1 MIKLNKTHQ
10 KLTLSVLFLVAL
22 ISNKS
27 EAQITTITP
36 NPNDTR
42 VITTGVPFL
51 LIATDARAAGMG
63 DMGVA
68 TSVDAYSQQWNPSKY
83 AFSEAKSGFAIGY
96 TPYLSKLV
104 NDIFI
109 GNFTY
114 FNRLNERSAFAASFR
129 YFGLG
134 EIELRETEISE
145 PLIVKPNELTFD
157 VSYSLRLS
165 DQFSMGVALRYLRS
179 DLKIQT
185 FDPDAKAAGSYGVD
199 ISGYYQSEEE
209 AYSDFNGRWRGGFA
223 IQNLGP
229 KIKYDEGGT
238 ENFLPT
244 NLRLGGGFDFIFDQ
258 YNRINVT
265 AEVTKLLV
273 PTPPIIGDEYN
284 YFDNNSDN
292 TFNEDDGDFL
302 YNDVNN
308 DGMFG
313 VGDYTD
319 INDNGV
325 YDDGD
330 TKLDANP
337 IRNDVIIQGQS
348 QDVNFMSGVFQSFND
363 APGGLSEELD
373 EFTWALGAEYV
384 YQDSFALRA
393 GYFNEN
399 EFKGARKFFSLG
411 AGFKYT
417 TIDIDLSYLFSASKV
432 QSPLENTLRFSLSFN
447 IGDGEYTEY

>member
-1 MIKLNKTHQ
+1 MTKFKKTH
-10 KLTLSVLFLVAL
+10 KTLGLVLVCFMSL
-22 ISNKS
+22 ISNKT
-27 EAQITTITP
+27 EAQTTIIA
-36 NPNDTR
+36 NDNDTR

-51 LIATDARAAGMG
+51 LIATDARAASMG

-83 AFSEAKSGFAIGY
+83 AFSEAKSGFAVGY

-109 GNFTY
+109 GNVTY

-134 EIELRETEISE
+134 EIELRESEMSE

-229 KIKYDEGGT
+229 KIKYDEGGR

-273 PTPPIIGDEYN
+273 PTPPVYGTEYN
-284 YFDNNSDN
+284 Y
-292 TFNEDDGDFL
+292 
-302 YNDVNN
+302 
-308 DGMFG
+308 
-313 VGDYTD
+313 TD
-319 INDNGV
+319 TNGNGV
-325 YDDGD
+325 YDGSESDDVLGSI
-330 TKLDANP
+330 ANS
-337 IRNDVIIQGQS
+337 NVIIEGQ
-348 QDVNFMSGVFQSFND
+348 DPNVPFMSGVFQSFGD
-363 APGGLSEELD
+363 APGGFSEELD

-399 EFKGARKFFSLG
+399 EFKGARKFFALG

-432 QSPLENTLRFSLSFN
+432 QSPLENTLRFALSFN
-447 IGDGEYTEY
+447 IGDGEYSEY

>member
-1 MIKLNKTHQ
+1 MLTCNLNIEMIKLKKIPQ
-10 KLTLSVLFLVAL
+10 KLTFSMLFLAGL
-22 ISNKS
+22 ISNRI
-27 EAQITTITP
+27 EAQTTIIP
-36 NPNDTR
+36 NLDSR

-51 LIATDARAAGMG
+51 LIASDARAAGMG

-68 TSVDAYSQQWNPSKY
+68 TSVDTYSQQWNPSKY
-83 AFSEAKSGFAIGY
+83 AFSETKSGFGISY

-104 NDIFI
+104 NDIFL
-109 GNFTY
+109 GNITY
-114 FNRLNERSAFAASFR
+114 FNRINERSAFAVSFK
-129 YFGLG
+129 YFSLG
-134 EIELRETEISE
+134 EIELREDEFQT
-145 PLIVKPNELTFD
+145 PLIEQPNELTLD

-179 DLKIQT
+179 DLKISAI
-185 FDPDAKAAGSYGVD
+185 DPSSKAAGSMAVD

-229 KIKYDEGGT
+229 KIKYDDAGR

-273 PTPPIIGDEYN
+273 PTPPIYGNEYN
-284 YFDNNSDN
+284 YTD
-292 TFNEDDGDFL
+292 TDG
-302 YNDVNN
+302 
-308 DGMFG
+308 
-313 VGDYTD
+313 
-319 INDNGV
+319 NGV
-325 YDDGD
+325 FDQGID
-330 TKLDANP
+330 TRGSLVNS
-337 IRNDVIIQGQS
+337 NVIIEGQDP
-348 QDVNFMSGVFQSFND
+348 DVNFMSGIFQSFND
-363 APGGLSEELD
+363 APGGFSEELD
-373 EFTWALGAEYV
+373 EFTWALGAEYL

-399 EFKGARKFFSLG
+399 EFKGARKFFALG

-417 TIDIDLSYLFSASKV
+417 TIDIDLSYLFSAAKV
-432 QSPLENTLRFSLSFN
+432 QSPLENTLRFSLAFN
-447 IGDGEYTEY
+447 IGDGEYNEY